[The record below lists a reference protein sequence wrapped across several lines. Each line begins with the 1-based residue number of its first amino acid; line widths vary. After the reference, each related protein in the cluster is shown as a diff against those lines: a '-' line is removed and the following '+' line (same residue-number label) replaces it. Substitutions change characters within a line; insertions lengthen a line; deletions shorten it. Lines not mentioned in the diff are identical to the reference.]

1 MLVEMVS
8 LSGVAVTDVSMT
20 ITPVRALLT
29 VDMFKGRA
37 MLQIDALL

>member
-1 MLVEMVS
+1 MLVQMRS
-8 LSGVAVTDVSMT
+8 MSGVAVTCVRMT

-37 MLQIDALL
+37 MLQIDTLL